1 MIDWVDYKSYLSKN
15 YRHGTMK
22 VRLSYAK
29 RYVMLLSTGN
39 LDSLLQL
46 SPDSRL
52 HAMKA
57 LTTLSKYLGCYDS
70 WLETRKR
77 YNLKW
82 TTGNES
88 LQALHRYFDDSLSL
102 DVMMA
107 KVKEM
112 IAVLGGIMGQI
123 VKFAVLTGLRPG
135 EVEESVRLINQPV
148 VAGNKYYNP
157 ERQALE
163 HFRFPEIFL
172 RRTKKAYISFV
183 TEDMLPRVPE
193 VGGINKDDVPSYTA
207 IRQACRKKGIYCNM
221 AYCRKIFASWL
232 STKEGISDVM
242 IDMLQGRTAKSVLVQ
257 HYLAPSSDYRE
268 KVLQSVRNLKAELEN
283 NKI

>member
-1 MIDWVDYKSYLSKN
+1 
-15 YRHGTMK
+15 
-22 VRLSYAK
+22 
-29 RYVMLLSTGN
+29 
-39 LDSLLQL
+39 
-46 SPDSRL
+46 
-52 HAMKA
+52 MKA

-70 WLETRKR
+70 WLETRRR

-82 TTGNES
+82 TTGEES

-112 IAVLGGIMGQI
+112 IRLLGGFMGQI

-135 EVEESVRLINQPV
+135 EVIESVRLLNDMKLISN
-148 VAGNKYYNP
+148 YYNK

-163 HFRFPEIFL
+163 HFRFPSVFL
-172 RRTKKAYISFV
+172 RKTKKTYISFV
-183 TEDMLPRVPE
+183 TADMIEGVRYPE
-193 VGGINKDDVPSYTA
+193 HPTLSYTA
-207 IRQACRKKGIYCNM
+207 IRQACRKNGIYCNM

-232 STKEGISDVM
+232 STKEGISDTM
-242 IDMLQGRTAKSVLVQ
+242 IDMLQGRTPKSVLIQ

-268 KVLQSVRNLKAELEN
+268 KILQAVINLKNRLEE
-283 NKI
+283 